1 MNASTGDLFDQAPQ
15 ELWSEPIVEGAII
28 LRRWACVH
36 ESMLLDGLRLLTGSA
51 PFRHMFTPGG
61 HRMSV
66 AMTSCGTVGWVSDQR
81 GYRYD
86 RLDPARNKPWPAMPD
101 SFAELARAAAAAAG
115 FDGFVTDSCLINRY
129 ERGTRLSLHQDK
141 NERDFGAPVVSVSL
155 GLPAVFLFGGSARNM
170 RPRRLRLAS
179 GDVVVWG
186 GAARKYYHGVEPV
199 GDGDA
204 PATGRCRINLTFR
217 KAL

>member
-1 MNASTGDLFDQAPQ
+1 MSAAIGDLFDGHAAA
-15 ELWSEPIVEGAII
+15 SACEPIVAGALL
-28 LRRWACVH
+28 LRKWAEAH
-36 ESMLLDGLRLLTGSA
+36 ESALLEELSHVTAAA

-66 AMTSCGTVGWVSDQR
+66 AMTSCGAVGWVTDHR

-86 RLDPARNKPWPAMPD
+86 QIDPLSGRCWPEMPK
-101 SFAELARAAAAAAG
+101 SFVLLAAAAAQAAG
-115 FDGFVTDSCLINRY
+115 FDAFAPDSCLINRY

-141 NERDFGAPVVSVSL
+141 NERDFCAPVVSVSL
-155 GLPAVFLFGGSARNM
+155 GLPAVFLFGGIERNV
-170 RPRRLRLAS
+170 RPRRIRLTS

-186 GAARKYYHGVEPV
+186 GPARKYYHGVEPV
-199 GDGDA
+199 MDGDA
-204 PATGRCRINLTFR
+204 PVTGQCRINLTFR